1 MSLLAGLRLD
11 DTPQREGSSPETTD
25 GAAGTDG
32 EYGQLLAAMAWDPVD
47 ADSLVARSGLTIG
60 EVSSMLLMLEM
71 QGSVRALSGGRYQ
84 RAGKNRR
91 VHA

>member
-1 MSLLAGLRLD
+1 MPAWGWTTRLNAKD
-11 DTPQREGSSPETTD
+11 DPRKRLTAQAEPTR
-25 GAAGTDG
+25 

-84 RAGKNRR
+84 RAGKNRS
-91 VHA
+91 VDA